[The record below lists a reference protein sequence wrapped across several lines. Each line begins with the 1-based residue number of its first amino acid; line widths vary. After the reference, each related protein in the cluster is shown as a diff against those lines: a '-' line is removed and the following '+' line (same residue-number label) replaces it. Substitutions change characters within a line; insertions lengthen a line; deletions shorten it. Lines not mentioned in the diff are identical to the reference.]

1 MIDLVMRLERVVS
14 ERPVTFSSRFSR
26 FFAWSCRCSRKFP
39 IASQSGSMTLKSTPC
54 TCTASALAAF
64 IRRVAHID
72 LVSAIRHTNDIRPL
86 FVARRNIS
94 TFHRLQSQGTSPHET
109 VNSTSYAAAN
119 LEDSIP
125 FDQAHP
131 NCKPSSLEPRL
142 CPLRSSTVDNVD
154 EGRWAVGD
162 LEKKHTV
169 SSSDSLLANV
179 TYNVG
184 RKGFDSGSSS
194 LSEITHNHEGGAA
207 VLELTPET
215 IDALATESLEDNV
228 HTKSYAA
235 QRMWEARPNRSPV
248 SMRGFTLHYSSP
260 PVPTTPKARE
270 AQKRNPTTPESQV
283 PDSAIVDHHRSPVAE
298 REHWQIQKAALK
310 EKFKEGWNPRKK
322 LSPDALA
329 GIRAVHAQFPEQ
341 YTTSVLAEKFE
352 VSPEAIR
359 RILKSR
365 WTPKEEEALDRQ
377 RRWFLR
383 GQKVWSR
390 YAELGLKPPARWRK
404 LGIGKKDGLATSR
417 SLRQSAD
424 TNVTMRSADYA
435 VRESDETF
443 SSTSASMAERIL

>member
-1 MIDLVMRLERVVS
+1 
-14 ERPVTFSSRFSR
+14 
-26 FFAWSCRCSRKFP
+26 
-39 IASQSGSMTLKSTPC
+39 MTLKSTPC
-54 TCTASALAAF
+54 TCTASALAVF

-142 CPLRSSTVDNVD
+142 RPLRSSTVDNVD

-169 SSSDSLLANV
+169 SSSDSLVPCDRGQREA
-179 TYNVG
+179 VG
-184 RKGFDSGSSS
+184 Y
-194 LSEITHNHEGGAA
+194 I
-207 VLELTPET
+207 
-215 IDALATESLEDNV
+215 NV